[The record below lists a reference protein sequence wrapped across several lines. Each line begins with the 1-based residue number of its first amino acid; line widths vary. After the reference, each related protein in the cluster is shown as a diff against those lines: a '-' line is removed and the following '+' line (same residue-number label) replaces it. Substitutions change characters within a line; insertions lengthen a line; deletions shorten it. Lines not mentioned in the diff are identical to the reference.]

1 MKPLNILFLGG
12 AKRVSM
18 ARHFKAAG
26 KKLGLEVGIVS
37 YEAELDVPIAIEGEV
52 VIGKRWSDPD
62 VASDIRCVMREKKC
76 SIVVPFVD
84 GAVAVAANVA
94 AGQNDIFAPC
104 SSAELSQSMFD
115 KVLAAGQFSKAG
127 IPIPRTYA
135 AGDSFPLIAKPRN
148 GSASKGIMKISD
160 EASLSA
166 LENPQDFI
174 IQEFIENAEEYT
186 VDCYVSALTG
196 EICAVVPR
204 VRLAVESGEV
214 VRTMTVDNPVLVA
227 LSRRV
232 LTALGF
238 RGAVTLQFICDKTH
252 PERMLL
258 MEINPRLGGG
268 AVCAI
273 HAGANLAW
281 MIISES
287 AGIPATPTAYRPLT
301 EIFRYRSEVVFYK

>member
-1 MKPLNILFLGG
+1 MKRLNILFLGG

-26 KKLGLEVGIVS
+26 TRLGLEPGIVS
-37 YEAELDVPIAIEGEV
+37 YEAEPDVPIAIEGEV

-62 VASDIRCVMREKKC
+62 VVDDIRRVMREKEC

-84 GAVAVAANVA
+84 GAVAVAADVA

-104 SSAELSQSMFD
+104 SSAGLSQSMFD
-115 KVLAAGQFSKAG
+115 KVLAAGQFDKAG
-127 IPIPRTYA
+127 IPTPRTYA
-135 AGDSFPLIAKPRN
+135 PGDSFPLIAKPRT
-148 GSASKGIMKISD
+148 GSASKGIVKLCD

-166 LENPQDFI
+166 LENPQDYI

-186 VDCYVSALTG
+186 VDCYVSVLTG

-204 VRLAVESGEV
+204 VRMAVEGGEV
-214 VRTMTVDNPVLVA
+214 VRTMTVDNPALVA
-227 LSRRV
+227 LSRHT
-232 LTALGF
+232 LSALGL
-238 RGAVTLQFICDKTH
+238 RGAVTLQFICDRTR

-273 HAGANLAW
+273 HAGADLAE
-281 MIISES
+281 MILSES
-287 AGIPATPTAYRPLT
+287 TGIPAKPSAYRPLT
-301 EIFRYRSEVVFYK
+301 EIFRYRAEVVFYK